1 MSQSS
6 GHFESI
12 ISTVPGVP
20 SVPGVPFVPGVPS
33 VPASILDV
41 NLILVL

>member
-20 SVPGVPFVPGVPS
+20 FVPGIPS

-41 NLILVL
+41 NVILVL